1 MKFTKFGKA
10 LLMSA
15 LSAGVVL
22 SLTSCVQS
30 YTTGFLYVTGTV
42 TSGTGDNGIVSG
54 FKIDHNTGKLTS
66 IDGLPVSS
74 GGANPVR
81 ALLLANSRYLYVLN
95 RGVPQSGQ
103 SECSTDYP
111 CTGSNIEVF
120 SIGGN
125 GILTPQQTFYSQG
138 FNPFR
143 MVADSS
149 GTYLYV
155 LDHDSPDN
163 YNQSST
169 DGCASALSGVKTCG
183 DITAFSVNQTT
194 GRLTLIQN
202 AQVTASGGGQLPYF
216 PVPANPVDFVATTSY
231 VLTLNATSAT
241 ASADYPF
248 TGGATVYPYN
258 YVSTTGQLTTTGTGY
273 PWDVLSISAG
283 TAIENAGGYIYVLD
297 NESLTKDSVTY
308 PSQILPY
315 TVGSNGGLTSA
326 VSGPI
331 PDDANQSN
339 PTVLT
344 LESKG
349 TWFYVANQGN
359 NVIGSGTSA
368 SGIAGYVLNP
378 PTSPTEMT
386 GTPIGFGAGAG
397 PQCLVE
403 DPSSQFIYTANFFA
417 STVTGQAI
425 DQNAGT
431 LTPLSQVSKV
441 PASYALPASPPG
453 AWWMGAQTKLSHDKD
468 LPGVGKRASA
478 PGYD

>member
-42 TSGTGDNGIVSG
+42 TSGSGDSGIVSG

-66 IDGLPVSS
+66 INGLPVSS
-74 GGANPVR
+74 GGSNPVR
-81 ALLLANSRYLYVLN
+81 AVLLGTSRYLYVLN
-95 RGVPQSGQ
+95 RGV
-103 SECSTDYP
+103 STNPGGTGDCTTLYP

-125 GILTPQQTFYSQG
+125 GILTPQQTFYTEG

-143 MVADSS
+143 MIADSA
-149 GTYLYV
+149 GTHLYV

-163 YNQSST
+163 YKQSNT
-169 DGCASALSGVKTCG
+169 DGCALALAGVQTCG
-183 DITAFSVNQTT
+183 DITAFTVNPTT
-194 GRLTLIQN
+194 GYLTLIQN
-202 AQVTASGGGQLPYF
+202 AQVTASGGAQLPYF
-216 PVPANPVDFVATTSY
+216 PVPANPVDFVPTTSY
-231 VLTLNATSAT
+231 ILTLNATSAT
-241 ASADYPF
+241 ASVDYPY

-273 PWDVLSISAG
+273 PWDVLSDSSASGVPDG
-283 TAIENAGGYIYVLD
+283 TAIASAGSYIYVLD
-297 NESLTKDSVTY
+297 NKPFYKDGAITSQ
-308 PSQILPY
+308 SQILPY
-315 TVGSNGGLTSA
+315 GPTIGTNGSLEA
-326 VSGPI
+326 VSTGNI

-349 TWFYVANQGN
+349 EWFYVANQGN
-359 NVIGSGTSA
+359 NVTGTVVAGSGIS
-368 SGIAGYVLNP
+368 GYVVNTPYL
-378 PTSPTEMT
+378 PTEMS
-386 GTPIGFGAGAG
+386 GTPIGFGSGYG

-403 DPSSQFIYTANFFA
+403 DPSNQFIYTANIND
-417 STVTGQAI
+417 SSVTGQVI
-425 DQNAGT
+425 DQNKGT
-431 LTPLSQVSKV
+431 LTPLSQSSKV
-441 PASYALPASPPG
+441 PSEYALSGPPTWCLVDG
-453 AWWMGAQTKLSHDKD
+453 RTN
-468 LPGVGKRASA
+468 
-478 PGYD
+478 